1 MYFIKW
7 DNLGKNFQNV
17 MQQADI
23 LVFCSSKDFKRE
35 YRLVTQF
42 LLIFLKLKT
51 ENKIVTPSPFLKSLL
66 N

>member
-42 LLIFLKLKT
+42 LLILT
-51 ENKIVTPSPFLKSLL
+51 
-66 N
+66 

>member
-7 DNLGKNFQNV
+7 DILGKNFQNV

-23 LVFCSSKDFKRE
+23 LVFCSLKDFKRE

-42 LLIFLKLKT
+42 LLILT
-51 ENKIVTPSPFLKSLL
+51 
-66 N
+66 